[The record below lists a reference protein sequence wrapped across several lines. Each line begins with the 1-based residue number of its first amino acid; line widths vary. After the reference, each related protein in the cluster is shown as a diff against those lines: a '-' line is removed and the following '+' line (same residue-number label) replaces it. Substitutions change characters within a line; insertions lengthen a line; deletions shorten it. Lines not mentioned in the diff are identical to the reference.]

1 MAYINS
7 GSRNFGLSLI
17 NGGGLPP
24 FTGFIM
30 KLRVVK
36 CVASKMGVAMII
48 GRGVAL
54 VSYAR
59 LLINLRWE
67 KTKLSVL
74 LLLRII
80 AGAV

>member
-1 MAYINS
+1 M
-7 GSRNFGLSLI
+7 SLI

-36 CVASKMGVAMII
+36 SVASKMGVAIII

-59 LLINLRWE
+59 LLINLR
-67 KTKLSVL
+67 
-74 LLLRII
+74 
-80 AGAV
+80 